1 MRVVRKRRGG
11 WADAGVG
18 GQAWCASVRQLST
31 VRCLP
36 RMRGGWAV
44 VDDLKR
50 RTASGQRGHGRDG
63 PVGLMPRLGCRVRR
77 RDGDGAVPR
86 VRRLRGRER
95 RREVRIVERW
105 IRRDRGRPRAQHVG
119 RVGRDACPSR
129 WILKVALRQLL
140 VVQLS
145 ESVQIAP
152 LQERKEEN
160 VPLVWPPRRSRNP
173 GSASAARG
181 RRRSP
186 GP

>member
-18 GQAWCASVRQLST
+18 GQAGCASVRQLST